1 MIKNVSTSEEYSPPC
16 RMPNGLQ
23 WYKDHLYVM
32 DQQTDQVYVLN
43 TEGYVIKTLK
53 HQPKMDQE
61 LLLEVDFYGL
71 HQMEVLLHLEKKDLL
86 IQILVGYIN

>member
-32 DQQTDQVYVLN
+32 DQQTDQKSHLKPE
-43 TEGYVIKTLK
+43 TENRLSSLSRY
-53 HQPKMDQE
+53 
-61 LLLEVDFYGL
+61 
-71 HQMEVLLHLEKKDLL
+71 
-86 IQILVGYIN
+86 ILDV